1 MKQLSSL
8 FITVLVLFCALNVHA
23 QVTNPQP
30 PTGNVPSGIGDV
42 LKGKK
47 IPNGVN
53 IPSKLP
59 TPTTTPVIENPTG
72 AKRDKDENF
81 NQDKLSRKDD
91 EENKVYGKG
100 VSIKV
105 DSIGIYGHDY
115 LRTNNF
121 NFYKTVKE
129 VNVDNNYRLGVG
141 DKLTISVWSD
151 EDIKNDNFT
160 IAEDGSI
167 ELPTSILEETK
178 GFGRIYLANVTL
190 GKARKILK
198 SQYKKYYRFDNEDF
212 DVTLTAS
219 RNINVDIVGEVVV
232 PGSYRIPA
240 INTVYNVIKKSGGPT
255 ANGSVRKIQIKRN
268 GRVIQTLDVYKY
280 LNEANNKQ
288 NVYLEDNDVVY
299 VPKIGKVVEIEGAV
313 KKETRFELLEG
324 EDFYDL
330 LDYAGGFR
338 TEAFKNAVQ
347 VFRYDNNRFVVKDLK
362 IDINDRDDIK
372 NNVQLVDGDFISVK
386 DIPNEINNI
395 VTSEGALNQVGFY
408 EYEKG
413 MKVSDLIEKSDGL
426 RFDAVMTRA
435 YITRINDKLQIV
447 NIPLDLKAIVENKA
461 SADNVVLRPQDKLLI
476 LSKSDYYEDFSVEI
490 FGQVK
495 RPGRYV
501 FGTDLT
507 LQDLLIKAGGFRA
520 NALTSEIELR
530 RIVEFSEE
538 EGRLIPADSKVEK
551 FKFDYD
557 FLNPNNLV
565 SSLELKPY
573 DQIFVRTIPNFDVPK
588 TVKISGEVKYPGSYP
603 ILNKKMRVSDLIKDA
618 GGLTDFSYV
627 NGARFYRMQDST
639 YYDVDTL
646 VDKSKVDGKLKLK
659 YDTVKKTMKISRLF
673 VLDLPEIERRPN
685 SEYNYVLKPGDQ
697 LEIPTIDKTISIDG
711 AINKMTLNSR
721 KVNTAYRGS
730 KNAKWY
736 VNEFGAGYEKNAW
749 RRTTQVVYPNGQ
761 VKGTKKFM
769 FFNIYPEVQPG
780 SDIYVEQKPEKK
792 KKEGS
797 GFFGGLNAE
806 KTIALVTSAATT
818 AALLLTI
825 ARR

>member
-1 MKQLSSL
+1 MKQS
-8 FITVLVLFCALNVHA
+8 INLVFTFLVMLLTLNVNS

-30 PTGNVPSGIGDV
+30 PGGAPANLPSKVGDI

-47 IPNGVN
+47 TPTGVN
-53 IPSKLP
+53 IPSKVLTIP
-59 TPTTTPVIENPTG
+59 GKPQIENPNG
-72 AKRDKDENF
+72 GNVKDKEESIN
-81 NQDKLSRKDD
+81 KAPKKDD
-91 EENKVYGKG
+91 DEVYGKG
-100 VSIKV
+100 VSIRV

-121 NFYKTVKE
+121 DFYKTVKE
-129 VNVDNNYRLGVG
+129 VNVDKNYRLGVG
-141 DKLTISVWSD
+141 DKLIISVWSD

-198 SQYKKYYRFDNEDF
+198 SQYKKYYRFNDEDF
-212 DVTLTAS
+212 DVTLTAA

-255 ANGSVRKIQIKRN
+255 ANGTVRKIQIKRD
-268 GRVIQTLDVYKY
+268 GQIIQTLDVYKY
-280 LNEANNKQ
+280 LNEASNKQ
-288 NVYLEDNDVVY
+288 NIYLEDNDVIY
-299 VPKIGKVVEIEGAV
+299 VPKIGKVVEVDGAV
-313 KKETRFELLEG
+313 KKETRFELLPN

-330 LDYAGGFR
+330 LNYAGGFR
-338 TEAFKNAVQ
+338 TEAFKNSVQ
-347 VFRYDNNRFVVKDLK
+347 VFRYDNNRFIVKDLE
-362 IDINDRDDIK
+362 IDL
-372 NNVQLVDGDFISVK
+372 NNPKRNEAKLVDGDVITVK

-395 VTSEGALNQVGFY
+395 VTSEGALNQEGFY
-408 EYEKG
+408 EFFAG
-413 MKVSDLIEKSDGL
+413 MRVSDLIQKSDGL
-426 RFDAVMTRA
+426 RFDAILTRA
-435 YITRINDKLQIV
+435 YITRVNDKLQIV
-447 NIPLDLKAIVENKA
+447 NVPIDLETVVNDKTSEA
-461 SADNVVLRPQDKLLI
+461 NVKLKPQDKLLV
-476 LSKSDYYEDFSVEI
+476 LSKSDFYEDFSVEI
-490 FGQVK
+490 FGQIK

-507 LQDLLIKAGGFRA
+507 LQDLLVKAGGFKA

-530 RIVEFSEE
+530 RVVEFSEV
-538 EGRLIPADSKVEK
+538 EGRQVPVKSKVEK
-551 FKFDYD
+551 FKLDYD
-557 FLNPNNLV
+557 FLDPDNLV

-573 DQIFVRTIPNFDVPK
+573 DQIFVRTIPEFDVPK
-588 TVKISGEVKYPGSYP
+588 TITVTGEVKYPGAYP
-603 ILNKKMRVSDLIKDA
+603 ILNKKMRISDLIEDA
-618 GGLTDFSYV
+618 GGLTEYSYIE
-627 NGARFYRMQDST
+627 GAKFYRLQDSV

-646 VDKSKVDGKLKLK
+646 LNKSKVDKKLELK
-659 YDTVKKTMKISRLF
+659 FDTVRKTMRVSRLF
-673 VLDLPEIERRPN
+673 VLDLPEIERRP
-685 SEYNYVLKPGDQ
+685 SSDYNYVLKAGDR

-711 AINKMTLNSR
+711 AVNKMTLNSR

-736 VNEFGAGYEKNAW
+736 INEFGAGYDKDAW

-761 VKGTKKFM
+761 VKGTKKFL

-780 SDIYVEQKPEKK
+780 TDIYVEERPEKK
-792 KKEGS
+792 KKEGV

-806 KTIALVTSAATT
+806 KTIALITSATT
-818 AALLLTI
+818 TMALIL
-825 ARR
+825 AVSNR